1 MAVGEL
7 MWLAAGALISFGLV
21 GFLTG
26 LVLVPFGIALA
37 VSATRAYPRG
47 WSWLEV
53 GAGLGPVA
61 LLGDDVTA
69 TQPPAGTVGGFWIG
83 TGLLAVGLI
92 LSAYL
97 RWRTPDRARQ

>member
-7 MWLAAGALISFGLV
+7 MWLAAGALISFGVV

-37 VSATRAYPRG
+37 ASATRACPRG
-47 WSWLEV
+47 WSWLVV
-53 GAGLGPVA
+53 GLGLGPTV

-69 TQPPAGTVGGFWIG
+69 AEPPAGTVVGFWIG
-83 TGLLAVGLI
+83 TGV
-92 LSAYL
+92 LSAALMLSALL
-97 RWRTPDRARQ
+97 RWGAPDRARH